1 MTKRVQQAKGRARR
15 VTLAIIGGIAGVLVL
30 ALVAVLGIGGLFVPA
45 RYLDAWG
52 SSAYERFDD
61 PRLQLVAHGILAPSG
76 HNMQPWIVRLDA
88 DDPLSFDVYADAER
102 LTPAV
107 DPLARQTMVS
117 VGTFLEYVRVA
128 GDRLGWSVDVTLF
141 PQGDYDEAR
150 LEQSMSTLPAA
161 RVTIAQAAPGQA
173 EDYEALFRSDTNRD
187 PYAPDSLTP
196 AQRDAL
202 TGLADTAGPTF
213 ELLEAPA
220 DLEVLAGFGLRG
232 TTIEAADAAAVA
244 EAAAVFRSNEWQKN
258 EAPWGFA
265 VEGQGT
271 SGFMKYLMQGLLT
284 LFPGMNAGD
293 AAAQRSIDLT
303 TAEVAA
309 TPAYALIETEGNTRA
324 EQVEA
329 GMLYARFQL
338 RARTLGLVV
347 QPLSQVLQEYP
358 AMAEEYAAVHARFAP
373 DGGTIQMIARVG
385 TPTKEYPTS
394 MRRTV
399 EELVR

>member
-1 MTKRVQQAKGRARR
+1 MIVWI
-15 VTLAIIGGIAGVLVL
+15 VGGIAGVLAL
-30 ALVAVLGIGGLFVPA
+30 ALVAILGIGGLFVPA

-88 DDPLSFDVYADAER
+88 DDPHAFDVYVDAER

-128 GDRLGWSVDVTLF
+128 GDRLGWNVDVALF
-141 PQGDYDEAR
+141 PEGDYDEAS
-150 LEQSMSTLPAA
+150 LEQSLAEVPAA
-161 RVTIAQAAPGQA
+161 RVTIAEATPADAG
-173 EDYEALFRSDTNRD
+173 DYEALFLSDTNRD
-187 PYAPDSLTP
+187 PYATTPLTIE
-196 AQRDAL
+196 QRDAL
-202 TGLADTAGPTF
+202 TGLASADGPSL
-213 ELLEAPA
+213 ELLEDPA
-220 DLEVLAGFGLRG
+220 DLEVLAGFGVRG
-232 TTIEAADAAAVA
+232 TTIEAADAAAIA
-244 EAAAVFRSNEWQKN
+244 ETAAVFRSNEWQKN

-284 LFPGMNAGD
+284 VFPGMNEGD
-293 AAAQRSIDLT
+293 AAAQRSIDLVT
-303 TAEVAA
+303 SEVAA
-309 TPAYALIETEGNTRA
+309 TPAYAIIETAGNTRA

-329 GMLYARFQL
+329 GVLYARFQL

-385 TPTKEYPTS
+385 TPTKEYPVT

-399 EELVR
+399 EDLVR

>member
-1 MTKRVQQAKGRARR
+1 MIVW
-15 VTLAIIGGIAGVLVL
+15 IIGGIVGALVL
-30 ALVAVLGIGGLFVPA
+30 TLVTILGVGGLFVPA

-52 SSAYERFDD
+52 GSEYKRFDD

-88 DDPLSFDVYADAER
+88 DDLHSFDVYADAER
-102 LTPAV
+102 LAPAV
-107 DPLARQTMVS
+107 DPFARQTMVS
-117 VGTFLEYVRVA
+117 VGTFLEYLRVA
-128 GDRLGWSVDVTLF
+128 GARLGWSVDVALF
-141 PQGDYDEAR
+141 PEGDYDEAS
-150 LEQSMSTLPAA
+150 LEQRMAEVPAA
-161 RVTIAQAAPGQA
+161 RVTITQVVPKQDG
-173 EDYEALFRSDTNRD
+173 EYEALFRSDTNRD
-187 PYAPDSLTP
+187 PYAPDRLTP

-202 TGLADTAGPTF
+202 AGLATTGATF
-213 ELLEAPA
+213 ELLEDPA
-220 DLEVLAGFGLRG
+220 DLEILAGFGVRG
-232 TTIEAADAAAVA
+232 TTIEAADAAATA
-244 EAAAVFRSNEWQKN
+244 ETAALFRSNEWQKN
-258 EAPWGFA
+258 ERPWGFA

-271 SGFMKYLMQGLLT
+271 SGLMKYLLQGLLT
-284 LFPGMNAGD
+284 LFPAMNEGE
-293 AAAQRSIDLT
+293 AAARRSIDLT

-309 TPAYALIETEGNTRA
+309 TPAYALIETAGNTRF

-338 RARTLGLVV
+338 RARALGLVV
-347 QPLSQVLQEYP
+347 QPLSQVLEEYP

-385 TPTKEYPTS
+385 TPTKEYPTT